1 MAIRRSMVW
10 RDLMETKNV
19 SMMVQS
25 ISSICDGKGR
35 GQGAGGRDDG

>member
-25 ISSICDGKGR
+25 ISSICDGKWQ
-35 GQGAGGRDDG
+35 GQGAGMMDDG